1 MLMEQKSDVKRRVDW
16 REAWRPA
23 FDRLLASIEIATKL
37 TRA

>member
-1 MLMEQKSDVKRRVDW
+1 MDVKAQPVKQVDW

-23 FDRLLASIEIATKL
+23 FDRLLVSIAIADKI

>member
-1 MLMEQKSDVKRRVDW
+1 MDVKARPSKAIDW

-23 FDRLLASIEIATKL
+23 FDRILTSIAIAEKL